1 MFFVGRDLDRVH
13 SQHVSPILQHGR
25 FHALLH
31 IQLIVW
37 MFLHDAVDFVGKL
50 AVQRRNRVRDLDLRA
65 GVLTGEQDS
74 ER

>member
-1 MFFVGRDLDRVH
+1 M
-13 SQHVSPILQHGR
+13 QHGR

-31 IQLIVW
+31 IQLVVW
-37 MFLHDAVDFVGKL
+37 MILPDAVDFVGEL

>member
-13 SQHVSPILQHGR
+13 SQHISPILKHVR

-31 IQLIVW
+31 IQRVVW
-37 MFLHDAVDFVGKL
+37 VALHDTVDFVGEL
-50 AVQRRNRVRDLDLRA
+50 AVQRRNRVRDFNFRA